1 MVEQVSGERTMQPGA
16 LWRVLGLCILSVGV
30 WGQDEQE
37 NAEVSSPANYPTYEV
52 SISGS
57 KVVLTCPKDY
67 WDQDLEDMKIT
78 WEKKDEKQQDET
90 SYTYAINNFSE
101 MEDSG
106 YYRCYNEKN
115 KGKGKDHYLYV
126 RARVCETCLELGV
139 AEVATIIVADLCI
152 TLGLLVGVYHW
163 GRNRKAKA
171 KPVTRAAGTGGRP
184 RGQTKER
191 PPPVPSPDYEP
202 LRKGQ
207 KELYSGLN
215 HRGV

>member
-1 MVEQVSGERTMQPGA
+1 MAKAT
-16 LWRVLGLCILSVGV
+16 LGK
-30 WGQDEQE
+30 
-37 NAEVSSPANYPTYEV
+37 ASSLTSYPTYEV

-57 KVVLTCPKDY
+57 KVVLTCPKEYD
-67 WDQDLEDMKIT
+67 DGDIT
-78 WEKKDEKQQDET
+78 WEKSFQEQREIKTATFTID
-90 SYTYAINNFSE
+90 YFSE
-101 MEDSG
+101 MEDNG
-106 YYRCYNEKN
+106 YYRCYNAENKAKN
-115 KGKGKDHYLYV
+115 HYLYL

-139 AEVATIIVADLCI
+139 AEVATIIIADLCI
-152 TLGLLVGVYHW
+152 TLGLLLGVYHW

-207 KELYSGLN
+207 KDVYSGLN